1 MLCPHCESENRP
13 EAKFCDQC
21 GCALTE
27 QDTVE
32 QADSPKD
39 TLDGNAL
46 HDEADDESIETD
58 YELYQPVDSENTDSF
73 EPASSVDRLVFVDEE
88 VMDVGVTHTLDLS
101 GIDTQ
106 SEEYAERLVDP
117 DYVVPEPS
125 FRDGETVQ
133 MKRVEGEEASKS
145 KDYLASSTTEKK
157 HSGKIAA
164 AIVALV
170 AIACAL
176 AAFATYEA
184 GMWGGKPIP
193 DVVGMTEADA
203 MSVLEDSGFS
213 VRADQVKSDDTTG
226 IVLLMDPSA
235 GQRADEGSE
244 VVIHVAT
251 PRTIPE
257 IVGKTQSEAQ
267 QLLEAEGFTNV
278 KTKKKNSEQ
287 KEGTVLAVSP
297 KPGSEALSS
306 AEVTL
311 TVAQPYKVPDVSNK
325 SFDDAVKALKDA
337 GLGYDVLY
345 IDTESYPEGTIIGTE
360 PAAGTVVKKG
370 DYIMIQIAQDH
381 GSMLEEIASETLAP
395 GMTLE
400 RGGGSYT
407 VESLDSVAYIGN
419 NTVSYT
425 VTARE
430 FVYVFGSTVSNPASE
445 SLSGTIVFDDDN
457 QVLAIS

>member
-1 MLCPHCESENRP
+1 MLCPNCESENRE

-21 GCALTE
+21 GFPLSRQDSDEVTE
-27 QDTVE
+27 APENVS
-32 QADSPKD
+32 AKSV
-39 TLDGNAL
+39 LD
-46 HDEADDESIETD
+46 DEPDDESIETD

-73 EPASSVDRLVFVDEE
+73 DPAASIDRLVFVDESA
-88 VMDVGVTHTLDLS
+88 MDVELTHTLDLS

-106 SEEYAERLVDP
+106 SEEYAERLVNA
-117 DYVVPEPS
+117 DYVAPEPTY
-125 FRDGETVQ
+125 RDGETIQ
-133 MKRVEGEEASKS
+133 MKPVDGDEASKS
-145 KDYLASSTTEKK
+145 KEYLASSTKEKK
-157 HSGKIAA
+157 HPGR
-164 AIVALV
+164 IVALV
-170 AIACAL
+170 VALIAIACAL

-184 GMWGGKPIP
+184 GMWGGKPVP
-193 DVVGMTEADA
+193 NVVGMTEADA
-203 MSVLEDSGFS
+203 ISVLEDSGFS

-226 IVLLMDPSA
+226 IVLLTDPSA
-235 GQRADEGSE
+235 GQRAEEGSE
-244 VVIHVAT
+244 VVINVAAA
-251 PRTIPE
+251 RTIPE
-257 IVGKTQSEAQ
+257 VVGKTQSEAQ
-267 QLLEAEGFTNV
+267 ELLEAEGFTNV
-278 KTKKKNSEQ
+278 KTKKKRSEQ
-287 KEGTVLAVSP
+287 KEGSVLSVSP

-311 TVAQPYKVPDVSNK
+311 TVAEAYTVPDVANK

-395 GMTLE
+395 GLTLE
-400 RGGGSYT
+400 RGGSNYT

-430 FVYVFGSTVSNPASE
+430 YVSVFGSTVSNPSSE
-445 SLSGTIVFDDDN
+445 SISGTIVFDEDN
-457 QVLAIS
+457 QITAIS

>member
-1 MLCPHCESENRP
+1 MLCPNCESENRP

-21 GCALTE
+21 GFPLTKQE
-27 QDTVE
+27 AVE
-32 QADSPKD
+32 P
-39 TLDGNAL
+39 T
-46 HDEADDESIETD
+46 DEPEDVGGDDAMGEEPDDESIETD
-58 YELYQPVDSENTDSF
+58 FELYQPVDSENTDSF
-73 EPASSVDRLVFVDEE
+73 DPAASIDRLVFVDESAMNLE
-88 VMDVGVTHTLDLS
+88 LTHTLDLS
-101 GIDTQ
+101 GIDMQ
-106 SEEYAERLVDP
+106 SEEYAERLVDS
-117 DYVVPEPS
+117 DYLVPEPS

-133 MKRVEGEEASKS
+133 MKRIDGEEASKS
-145 KDYLASSTTEKK
+145 KEYLASSTTEKK
-157 HSGKIAA
+157 HPGRIVGLV
-164 AIVALV
+164 VALI
-170 AIACAL
+170 ALACAL

-184 GMWGGKPIP
+184 GMWGGKPVP

-203 MSVLEDSGFS
+203 RSVLEDSGFS
-213 VRADQVKSDDTTG
+213 VRADQVKSDDTAG

-251 PRTIPE
+251 ARTIPE
-257 IVGKTQSEAQ
+257 VVGKTQSEAKE
-267 QLLEAEGFTNV
+267 LLEAEGFTNI
-278 KTKKKNSEQ
+278 KTKKKNSDQ
-287 KEGTVLAVSP
+287 KEGTVLTVSP
-297 KPGSEALSS
+297 KSGSEALSS

-311 TVAQPYKVPDVSNK
+311 TVAAPYTVPDVANK

-370 DYIMIQIAQDH
+370 DYIMIEIAQAH
-381 GSMLEEIASETLAP
+381 GSVLEELASETLAP

-400 RGGGSYT
+400 RGGSSYT

-430 FVYVFGSTVSNPASE
+430 YVYVFGNTVSNPSPE

>member
-1 MLCPHCESENRP
+1 MLCPKCESENRP

-21 GCALTE
+21 GFPLNE
-27 QDTVE
+27 QDASDAIDT
-32 QADSPKD
+32 PKD
-39 TLDGNAL
+39 IDGEGAL
-46 HDEADDESIETD
+46 SDESDDDSIETD

-73 EPASSVDRLVFVDEE
+73 DPAASIDRLVFVDEE
-88 VMDVGVTHTLDLS
+88 VMDIGITLTLDLS

-106 SEEYAERLVDP
+106 SEEYAERLVDS

-133 MKRVEGEEASKS
+133 MKRIDGEEAAKS

-157 HSGKIAA
+157 HPGRVAA
-164 AIVALV
+164 LIVALI

-176 AAFATYEA
+176 AAFVTYEA
-184 GMWGGKPIP
+184 GMWGGKPVP
-193 DVVGMTEADA
+193 NVVGMTEADA
-203 MSVLEDSGFS
+203 VSVLEGSGFS
-213 VRADQVKSDDTTG
+213 VRTDQVKSDDTAG

-235 GQRADEGSE
+235 NQRVDEGSE

-251 PRTIPE
+251 ARTIPE
-257 IVGKTQSEAQ
+257 IVGKSQSEAED
-267 QLLEAEGFTNV
+267 LLEAEGFTNV
-278 KTKKKNSEQ
+278 KTKKKRSER
-287 KEGTVLAVSP
+287 KEGTVLTVSP

-311 TVAQPYKVPDVSNK
+311 TVAEPFTVPDVANK

-360 PAAGTVVKKG
+360 PAAGTIVKKG
-370 DYIMIQIAQDH
+370 DYIMIEIAQDH
-381 GSMLEEIASETLAP
+381 GSMLEEIANETLAP

-400 RGGGSYT
+400 RGGASYT

-430 FVYVFGSTVSNPASE
+430 YVYVFGSTVSNPASE

-457 QVLAIS
+457 QIIAIS